1 MKDIMS
7 RQLQLKLFGSVI
19 QFMATIGVSEAG
31 IREAFESAVTKM
43 EAKRTRSSGNAAD
56 AKYQPNGDVSAHL
69 LRMWFRDVRLV
80 RGVDSKPRPL
90 PLSRGKN
97 SLKALIRELD
107 DSADAAAVIRDM
119 KAVGLIKKNARGL
132 YVPTAS
138 AAVIPRLHPWVVEH
152 AVRSVIRFVSTI
164 HRNSN
169 PTPDLPPLLERYS
182 YVPDLNPAD
191 SRGFAEFARD
201 QGQAYLNTLDDW
213 LEHRRVPKRR
223 GSPRSPKSGVPA
235 GVHLITFIGGEP
247 SAFMAQLDRTSSGKA
262 PRVLRRTRHSSDPA
276 TYPPSTPS

>member
-1 MKDIMS
+1 MKDVMS
-7 RQLQLKLFGSVI
+7 KQLQLKLFGSVI

-31 IREAFESAVTKM
+31 IRDAFEVAIAKM
-43 EAKRTRSSGNAAD
+43 EATRLRGSPVAD

-69 LRMWFRDVRLV
+69 LRMWFRDARLV

-97 SLKALIRELD
+97 SLKSLIRELD
-107 DSADAAAVIRDM
+107 ESADAAAVIRDM
-119 KAVGLIKKNARGL
+119 KAVGLIKKNTRGL
-132 YVPTAS
+132 YVPTAN
-138 AAVIPRLHPWVVEH
+138 AAVIPRLHPLIIEH
-152 AVRSVIRFVSTI
+152 AVRSVIRFVSTL

-191 SRGFAEFARD
+191 SREFAEFARD

-223 GSPRSPKSGVPA
+223 GSPRPLKSGVPA
-235 GVHLITFIGGEP
+235 GVHLITFIGGE
-247 SAFMAQLDRTSSGKA
+247 SAAIA
-262 PRVLRRTRHSSDPA
+262 RR
-276 TYPPSTPS
+276 